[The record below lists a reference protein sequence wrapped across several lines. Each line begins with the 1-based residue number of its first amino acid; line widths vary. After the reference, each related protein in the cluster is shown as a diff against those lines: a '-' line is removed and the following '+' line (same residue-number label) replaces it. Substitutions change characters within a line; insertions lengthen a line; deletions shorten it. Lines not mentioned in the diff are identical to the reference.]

1 MHLYVR
7 SIDAASFYGVSIG
20 LWNVTDNV
28 VVFGFVF
35 NYETMFLNLKWDIGK
50 IDTWFIKIIY

>member
-1 MHLYVR
+1 MLEVSMLQRAVMHLYVR

-35 NYETMFLNLKWDIGK
+35 YYETMFLNLK
-50 IDTWFIKIIY
+50 

>member
-1 MHLYVR
+1 
-7 SIDAASFYGVSIG
+7 
-20 LWNVTDNV
+20 V

-35 NYETMFLNLKWDIGK
+35 YYETMFLNLKWDIGK